1 MGLEL
6 SQLAKGLGGSAIRE
20 MFNEAQNMTNTI
32 SFTVGEPDFITPQP
46 IIEEVCRRFEEGLT
60 HYTPNSGVAEL
71 RKAIAKYHRDRGELD
86 PNPDKNIMVS
96 CGATEAIQMALF
108 TLADPGDE
116 VILPTPAW
124 PNYFGQI
131 GMCGARLVEVPT
143 REENGF
149 APDPQDL
156 LAAITDRTKVIIL
169 NSPCNPTGA
178 VIEKARYDAII
189 DVLKDR
195 EIFIIADEVYSRL
208 VYADEYTS
216 ITGYKDILDRVVY
229 INGFSKMFAMT
240 GWRLGYAI
248 AREDIITNMTKLH
261 ENGASCLPAPTQL
274 AAAYGLVTCLPK
286 IEEMRL
292 SYLRRR
298 NLICSLINKIP
309 GFSVKTPNGAF
320 YAFANVKP
328 VLAATGMNSKELCMD
343 ILKNTGCVTVP
354 GSGFGEC
361 GEGFIRITYA
371 TSDEKIIEGMKRIK
385 EYISSLGLAL

>member
-1 MGLEL
+1 M
-6 SQLAKGLGGSAIRE
+6 
-20 MFNEAQNMTNTI
+20 
-32 SFTVGEPDFITPQP
+32 PP
-46 IIEEVCRRFEEGLT
+46 
-60 HYTPNSGVAEL
+60 
-71 RKAIAKYHRDRGELD
+71 
-86 PNPDKNIMVS
+86 
-96 CGATEAIQMALF
+96 
-108 TLADPGDE
+108 
-116 VILPTPAW
+116 
-124 PNYFGQI
+124 
-131 GMCGARLVEVPT
+131 